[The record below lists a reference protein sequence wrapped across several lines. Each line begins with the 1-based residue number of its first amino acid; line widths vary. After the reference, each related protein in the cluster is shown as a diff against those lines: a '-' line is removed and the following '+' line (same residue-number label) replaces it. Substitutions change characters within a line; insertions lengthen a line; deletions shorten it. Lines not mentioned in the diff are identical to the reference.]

1 MPNQSKPKTDS
12 KSPHPK
18 TIEEALA
25 RFQMEH
31 HAAGKDGKANYGT
44 YTTLAGG
51 LNAVQPATHLGLSH
65 TQTFEHI
72 VVGEKVVTVLKTR
85 LLFTGEDRD
94 YDTVIESNLPFPDLV
109 PNRGN
114 IMQALGSAITYAR
127 RYSLLAIYGLAGD
140 DDDAEGSAPT
150 AAHPAGKVFTTKKEI
165 ARSPAR
171 GANARQAK
179 PSSVAH
185 EMVTGKITQDP
196 YPSSTKIPQAQK
208 DALANELKTLP
219 PHGRNRVV
227 SAFRQEYNIS
237 SEKIS
242 EFITTPEHL
251 SFIKSKI
258 AEVESDS
265 P

>member
-12 KSPHPK
+12 KSSHPK

-85 LLFTGEDRD
+85 LLFTGEDD
-94 YDTVIESNLPFPDLV
+94 TYNTVIESNLPFPDLV

-150 AAHPAGKVFTTKKEI
+150 AIPAKKEI
-165 ARSPAR
+165 ARSPQR
-171 GANARQAK
+171 GSNARVAK
-179 PSSVAH
+179 ENPQVAREFVMGEEVPKEQIKALGEELEALPVRQRDKVRTAFRLKFNVSSV
-185 EMVTGKITQDP
+185 
-196 YPSSTKIPQAQK
+196 
-208 DALANELKTLP
+208 
-219 PHGRNRVV
+219 
-227 SAFRQEYNIS
+227 NIS
-237 SEKIS
+237 PFVK
-242 EFITTPEHL
+242 TKEHL
-251 SFIKSKI
+251 AFLKSTI

>member
-1 MPNQSKPKTDS
+1 MPNQSKPKTDA
-12 KSPHPK
+12 KSSQPK

-85 LLFTGEDRD
+85 LLFTGEDD
-94 YDTVIESNLPFPDLV
+94 TYNTVIESNLPFPDLV

-150 AAHPAGKVFTTKKEI
+150 AAHPAGKVFTAKKEI
-165 ARSPAR
+165 ARSPQR
-171 GANARQAK
+171 GSNARVVKENPQVAK
-179 PSSVAH
+179 EFVMGEEVPKEQIKALGEELDALPVRQRDKVRTAFRLKFDVSSV
-185 EMVTGKITQDP
+185 
-196 YPSSTKIPQAQK
+196 
-208 DALANELKTLP
+208 
-219 PHGRNRVV
+219 
-227 SAFRQEYNIS
+227 NIS
-237 SEKIS
+237 PFVK
-242 EFITTPEHL
+242 TKEHL
-251 SFIKSKI
+251 AFLKSTI

>member
-12 KSPHPK
+12 KSSHPK

-85 LLFTGEDRD
+85 LLFTGEDD
-94 YDTVIESNLPFPDLV
+94 TYNTVIESNLPFPDLV

-150 AAHPAGKVFTTKKEI
+150 AAHPAGKVFTAKEEI
-165 ARSPAR
+165 ARSPQR

-179 PSSVAH
+179 PNSAVKEIVGDLTGRSS
-185 EMVTGKITQDP
+185 
-196 YPSSTKIPQAQK
+196 IPQTQK
-208 DALANELKTLP
+208 DALAKELQTLP
-219 PHGRNRVV
+219 PHGRNRVI
-227 SAFRQEYNIS
+227 SAFRQEYKIS

>member
-1 MPNQSKPKTDS
+1 MPNQSKPKTEE
-12 KSPHPK
+12 KSSHPK

-85 LLFTGEDRD
+85 LLFTGADD
-94 YDTVIESNLPFPDLV
+94 TYNTVIESNLPFPDLV

-140 DDDAEGSAPT
+140 DDDAEGSAPV
-150 AAHPAGKVFTTKKEI
+150 AVKKEI

-179 PSSVAH
+179 ASPVAH
-185 EMVTGKITQDP
+185 EMVTGKVTQA
-196 YPSSTKIPQAQK
+196 SIPQSQK
-208 DALANELKTLP
+208 DALAKELQTLP
-219 PHGRNRVV
+219 PHGRNRVL
-227 SAFRQEYNIS
+227 STFRQQFNIS

-251 SFIKSKI
+251 SFIRSKI

>member
-1 MPNQSKPKTDS
+1 MPNQSKPKADS
-12 KSPHPK
+12 KSSHPK

-31 HAAGKDGKANYGT
+31 HAAGKDGKAQYGF

-72 VVGEKVVTVLKTR
+72 VVSEKVVTVVKTR
-85 LLFTGEDRD
+85 LLFTGEDSD
-94 YDTVIESNLPFPDLV
+94 YNTVIESNLPLPDLV

-150 AAHPAGKVFTTKKEI
+150 AIPAKKEI
-165 ARSPAR
+165 ARSPQR

-179 PSSVAH
+179 PSPVAH
-185 EMVTGKITQDP
+185 EMVTGKVAQA
-196 YPSSTKIPQAQK
+196 SIPQSQK
-208 DALANELKTLP
+208 DDLANELKTLP
-219 PHGRNRVV
+219 PHGRNRVI

>member
-1 MPNQSKPKTDS
+1 MPNQSKPKTDA
-12 KSPHPK
+12 KSSQPK

-85 LLFTGEDRD
+85 LLFTGEDD
-94 YDTVIESNLPFPDLV
+94 TYNTVIESNLPFPDLV

-140 DDDAEGSAPT
+140 DDDGEGSAPV
-150 AAHPAGKVFTTKKEI
+150 AAKKEI
-165 ARSPAR
+165 ARSPQR
-171 GANARQAK
+171 GSNARQAK
-179 PSSVAH
+179 PNSAVK
-185 EMVTGKITQDP
+185 EILGDLTGK
-196 YPSSTKIPQAQK
+196 PSIPQSQK

>member
-12 KSPHPK
+12 KSSQPK

-85 LLFTGEDRD
+85 LLFTGEDSD
-94 YDTVIESNLPFPDLV
+94 YNTVIESNLPFPDLV

-140 DDDAEGSAPT
+140 DDDGEGSAPV
-150 AAHPAGKVFTTKKEI
+150 AAKKEI
-165 ARSPAR
+165 ARSPQR
-171 GANARQAK
+171 GSNSRQVKAS
-179 PSSVAH
+179 PAAH
-185 EMVTGKITQDP
+185 EMVTGKVAQDP
-196 YPSSTKIPQAQK
+196 YPASTKIPQSQK
-208 DALANELKTLP
+208 AALSKELDRLP
-219 PHGRNRVV
+219 FVAKNKVI
-227 SAFRQEYNIS
+227 STFRQQFNIS

>member
-12 KSPHPK
+12 KSSQPK

-85 LLFTGEDRD
+85 LLFTGEDSD
-94 YDTVIESNLPFPDLV
+94 YNTVIESSLPFPDLV

-140 DDDAEGSAPT
+140 DDDGEGSAPV
-150 AAHPAGKVFTTKKEI
+150 AAKKEI
-165 ARSPAR
+165 ARSPQR
-171 GANARQAK
+171 GSYSRQAK

-185 EMVTGKITQDP
+185 EMVTGKV
-196 YPSSTKIPQAQK
+196 
-208 DALANELKTLP
+208 AN
-219 PHGRNRVV
+219 
-227 SAFRQEYNIS
+227 
-237 SEKIS
+237 
-242 EFITTPEHL
+242 TPKL
-251 SFIKSKI
+251 SFTEAQTKKVQDFTVSHPDNWDSLVEIFNTKFNKTGAKI
-258 AEVESDS
+258 ATSVTTQEQIDFVLDRITGYENLSR
-265 P
+265 

>member
-1 MPNQSKPKTDS
+1 MPNQSKPKEGSIPDLSGLISKEDLHKKGSFATYMNWARTTQYLREHAPNWEFHLECRLETQEYVWAAPNGTGYLMCFFQNGEKKTPLFPFPIMDNRNNPLPLEKISARDVSDS
-12 KSPHPK
+12 HRRGLCACAAFVFGLAYELWARIE
-18 TIEEALA
+18 IEEAE
-25 RFQMEH
+25 RVD
-31 HAAGKDGKANYGT
+31 AAP
-44 YTTLAGG
+44 
-51 LNAVQPATHLGLSH
+51 V
-65 TQTFEHI
+65 
-72 VVGEKVVTVLKTR
+72 
-85 LLFTGEDRD
+85 
-94 YDTVIESNLPFPDLV
+94 
-109 PNRGN
+109 
-114 IMQALGSAITYAR
+114 
-127 RYSLLAIYGLAGD
+127 
-140 DDDAEGSAPT
+140 
-150 AAHPAGKVFTTKKEI
+150 KKEI
-165 ARSPAR
+165 ARSPQR

-179 PSSVAH
+179 PNSAVK
-185 EMVTGKITQDP
+185 EIVGDLTGK
-196 YPSSTKIPQAQK
+196 PSIPQSQK

>member
-1 MPNQSKPKTDS
+1 
-12 KSPHPK
+12 
-18 TIEEALA
+18 
-25 RFQMEH
+25 
-31 HAAGKDGKANYGT
+31 
-44 YTTLAGG
+44 
-51 LNAVQPATHLGLSH
+51 
-65 TQTFEHI
+65 
-72 VVGEKVVTVLKTR
+72 
-85 LLFTGEDRD
+85 
-94 YDTVIESNLPFPDLV
+94 
-109 PNRGN
+109 
-114 IMQALGSAITYAR
+114 MQALGSAITYAR

-140 DDDAEGSAPT
+140 DDDAEGSAPV
-150 AAHPAGKVFTTKKEI
+150 AVKKEI

-179 PSSVAH
+179 PNSAVK
-185 EMVTGKITQDP
+185 EILGDLTGK
-196 YPSSTKIPQAQK
+196 PSIPQSQK

-227 SAFRQEYNIS
+227 SAFRQEYKIS

>member
-12 KSPHPK
+12 KSSHPK

-72 VVGEKVVTVLKTR
+72 VVSEKVVTVVKTR
-85 LLFTGEDRD
+85 LLFTGEDSD
-94 YDTVIESNLPFPDLV
+94 YNTVIESNLPLPDLV

-150 AAHPAGKVFTTKKEI
+150 AIPAKKEI
-165 ARSPAR
+165 ARSPQR

-179 PSSVAH
+179 PSPVAH
-185 EMVTGKITQDP
+185 EMVTGKVAQA
-196 YPSSTKIPQAQK
+196 SIPQSQK
-208 DALANELKTLP
+208 DDLANELKTLP
-219 PHGRNRVV
+219 PHGRNRVI

-258 AEVESDS
+258 AEIESDS

>member
-12 KSPHPK
+12 KSSQPK

-85 LLFTGEDRD
+85 LLFTGEDD
-94 YDTVIESNLPFPDLV
+94 TYNTVIESNLPFPDLV

-140 DDDAEGSAPT
+140 DDDAEGSAPV
-150 AAHPAGKVFTTKKEI
+150 AVKKEI

-185 EMVTGKITQDP
+185 EMVTGKVAQ
-196 YPSSTKIPQAQK
+196 PSIPQSQK
-208 DALANELKTLP
+208 DDLAEELDKLSLIAK
-219 PHGRNRVV
+219 NKVI
-227 SAFRQEYNIS
+227 SAFRLQYKIS
-237 SEKIS
+237 STKIS

-251 SFIKSKI
+251 SFIRSKI

>member
-1 MPNQSKPKTDS
+1 MANQSKPRTDS
-12 KSPHPK
+12 KSSRPK

-85 LLFTGEDRD
+85 LLFTGEDD
-94 YDTVIESNLPFPDLV
+94 TYNTVIESNLPFPDLV

-150 AAHPAGKVFTTKKEI
+150 ATPVKKEI
-165 ARSPAR
+165 ARSPQR
-171 GANARQAK
+171 SANARQAK
-179 PSSVAH
+179 PNSAVKEIVGDLTSRSS
-185 EMVTGKITQDP
+185 
-196 YPSSTKIPQAQK
+196 IPQSQK
-208 DALANELKTLP
+208 DDLAIELDKLSFIQK
-219 PHGRNRVV
+219 NKVI
-227 SAFRQEYNIS
+227 SAFRQEYKIS
-237 SEKIS
+237 STKIS

-265 P
+265 V

>member
-12 KSPHPK
+12 KSSHPK

-85 LLFTGEDRD
+85 LLFTGEDSD
-94 YDTVIESNLPFPDLV
+94 YNTVIESNLPFPDLV

-140 DDDAEGSAPT
+140 DDDGEGSAPV
-150 AAHPAGKVFTTKKEI
+150 AAKKEI
-165 ARSPAR
+165 ARSPQR
-171 GANARQAK
+171 GSNSRQVKAS
-179 PSSVAH
+179 PAAH
-185 EMVTGKITQDP
+185 EMVTGKVADTPKFTQ
-196 YPSSTKIPQAQK
+196 SQSNQVQK
-208 DALANELKTLP
+208 FMSAHPDGWEGIVKAFNDEFNKT
-219 PHGRNRVV
+219 GD
-227 SAFRQEYNIS
+227 
-237 SEKIS
+237 KIS
-242 EFITTPEHL
+242 QSITTQEQITFILERITGYENL
-251 SFIKSKI
+251 SR
-258 AEVESDS
+258 
-265 P
+265 

>member
-1 MPNQSKPKTDS
+1 MTNQSKPRTDS
-12 KSPHPK
+12 KSSRPK

-85 LLFTGEDRD
+85 LLFTGEDD
-94 YDTVIESNLPFPDLV
+94 TYNTVIESNLPFPDLV

-150 AAHPAGKVFTTKKEI
+150 ATPVKKEI
-165 ARSPAR
+165 ARSPQR
-171 GANARQAK
+171 SANARQAK
-179 PSSVAH
+179 PNSAVKEIVGDLTSRSS
-185 EMVTGKITQDP
+185 
-196 YPSSTKIPQAQK
+196 IPQSQK
-208 DALANELKTLP
+208 DDLAIELDKLSFIQK
-219 PHGRNRVV
+219 NKVI
-227 SAFRQEYNIS
+227 SAFRQEYKIS
-237 SEKIS
+237 STKIS

-265 P
+265 V

>member
-1 MPNQSKPKTDS
+1 MPNQSKPKTDA
-12 KSPHPK
+12 KSSQPK

-85 LLFTGEDRD
+85 LLFTGEDD
-94 YDTVIESNLPFPDLV
+94 TYNTVIESNLPFPDLV

-140 DDDAEGSAPT
+140 DDDAEGSAPV
-150 AAHPAGKVFTTKKEI
+150 AVKREI
-165 ARSPAR
+165 ARSPQR

-179 PSSVAH
+179 PNSAVK
-185 EMVTGKITQDP
+185 EILGDLTGK
-196 YPSSTKIPQAQK
+196 PSIPQSQK

-219 PHGRNRVV
+219 VIGRNKVV
-227 SAFRQEYNIS
+227 SAFRQEYKIS

>member
-1 MPNQSKPKTDS
+1 MPNQSKPKTDA
-12 KSPHPK
+12 KSSHPK

-85 LLFTGEDRD
+85 LLFTGEDD
-94 YDTVIESNLPFPDLV
+94 TYNTVIESNLPFPDLV

-140 DDDAEGSAPT
+140 DDDAEGSAPN
-150 AAHPAGKVFTTKKEI
+150 AAPAKKEI
-165 ARSPAR
+165 ARSPQR

-179 PSSVAH
+179 PNSAVKEIVGDLTGRSS
-185 EMVTGKITQDP
+185 
-196 YPSSTKIPQAQK
+196 IPQNQK
-208 DALANELKTLP
+208 DDLANDLKKLP
-219 PHGRNRVV
+219 VIGRNKVV
-227 SAFRQEYNIS
+227 SAFRQEYKIS

>member
-1 MPNQSKPKTDS
+1 MPNQSKPKTDA
-12 KSPHPK
+12 KSSQPK

-85 LLFTGEDRD
+85 LLFTGEDD
-94 YDTVIESNLPFPDLV
+94 TYNTVIESNLPFPDLV

-140 DDDAEGSAPT
+140 DDDAEGSAPV
-150 AAHPAGKVFTTKKEI
+150 AVKKEI

-185 EMVTGKITQDP
+185 EMVTGKVAQ
-196 YPSSTKIPQAQK
+196 PSIPQSQK
-208 DALANELKTLP
+208 DDLAEELDKLSLIAK
-219 PHGRNRVV
+219 NKVI
-227 SAFRQEYNIS
+227 SAFRLQYKIS
-237 SEKIS
+237 STKIS

>member
-12 KSPHPK
+12 KSSQPK

-85 LLFTGEDRD
+85 LLFTGEDSD
-94 YDTVIESNLPFPDLV
+94 YNTVIESNLPFPDLV

-140 DDDAEGSAPT
+140 DDDGEGSAPV
-150 AAHPAGKVFTTKKEI
+150 PAKKEI
-165 ARSPAR
+165 ARSPQR
-171 GANARQAK
+171 GSNARQAK
-179 PSSVAH
+179 ASPVAH
-185 EMVTGKITQDP
+185 EMVTGKV
-196 YPSSTKIPQAQK
+196 TKASIPQSQK
-208 DALANELKTLP
+208 DDLAKELQALP
-219 PHGRNRVV
+219 PHGRNRVL
-227 SAFRQEYNIS
+227 STFRQQFNIS

-251 SFIKSKI
+251 SFIRSKI

>member
-12 KSPHPK
+12 KSSHPK

-85 LLFTGEDRD
+85 LLFTGEDD
-94 YDTVIESNLPFPDLV
+94 TYNTVIESNLPFPDLV

-150 AAHPAGKVFTTKKEI
+150 AAPAKKEI
-165 ARSPAR
+165 ARSPQR

-179 PSSVAH
+179 PSPVAH
-185 EMVTGKITQDP
+185 EMVTGKVTQ
-196 YPSSTKIPQAQK
+196 PSIPQSQK

-219 PHGRNRVV
+219 VVGRNKVI
-227 SAFRQEYNIS
+227 SAFRQQFNIS
-237 SEKIS
+237 SEKVS

>member
-12 KSPHPK
+12 KSSHPK

-85 LLFTGEDRD
+85 LLFTGEDSD
-94 YDTVIESNLPFPDLV
+94 YNTVIESNLPFPDLV

-150 AAHPAGKVFTTKKEI
+150 AIPAKKEI
-165 ARSPAR
+165 ARSPQR

-179 PSSVAH
+179 PSPVAH
-185 EMVTGKITQDP
+185 EMVTGKVAQA
-196 YPSSTKIPQAQK
+196 SIPQSQK
-208 DALANELKTLP
+208 DDLANELKTLP
-219 PHGRNRVV
+219 PHGRNRVI

>member
-1 MPNQSKPKTDS
+1 MPNQSKPKTDP
-12 KSPHPK
+12 KSSQPK

-85 LLFTGEDRD
+85 LLFTSEDD
-94 YDTVIESNLPFPDLV
+94 TYNTVIESNLPFPDLV

-140 DDDAEGSAPT
+140 DDDAEGSAPV
-150 AAHPAGKVFTTKKEI
+150 AVKKEI

-179 PSSVAH
+179 PNSAVK
-185 EMVTGKITQDP
+185 EILGDLTGK
-196 YPSSTKIPQAQK
+196 PSIPQSQK